1 MNDKENFDEDL
12 IEKAKSMSKE
22 EMEKFFLSMPREKGA
37 EYKEIYVAVMILED
51 LYYVLTDLPIES
63 FKSEFVK
70 KIKEVGGNPADRL
83 KDYILLEIRKFY
95 ELAFHEKRYTLPKLP
110 DYWEKIKSIRDQRI
124 AHPDKKNQ
132 FKSNEDV
139 ERLYRAIDEVGFDKI
154 FNDFKKYAKECLENV
169 CDY

>member
-1 MNDKENFDEDL
+1 MDNKEKFDENL
-12 IEKAKSMSKE
+12 IEKVKAMSKE
-22 EMEKFFLSMPREKGA
+22 EMEKFFLSLPREKGA

-51 LYYVLTDLPIES
+51 LYYVLTDLPIET

-95 ELAFHEKRYTLPKLP
+95 ELVFHEKRYKLPRLP

-139 ERLYRAIDEVGFDKI
+139 ERLYRAIDEVGFDRI
-154 FNDFKKYAKECLENV
+154 FNDFKYYA
-169 CDY
+169 

>member
-1 MNDKENFDEDL
+1 MDDKEKFDENL
-12 IEKAKSMSKE
+12 IEKVKAMSKE

-51 LYYVLTDLPIES
+51 IYYVLTDLPIEA

-95 ELAFHEKRYTLPKLP
+95 ELAFHEKRYILPQLP
-110 DYWEKIKSIRDQRI
+110 EYWDRIKSIRDKRI
-124 AHPDKKNQ
+124 AHPDKENN
-132 FKSNEDV
+132 FKLNEDV
-139 ERLYRAIDEVGFDKI
+139 EKLYRAIDEIGFDRI
-154 FNDFKKYAKECLENV
+154 FIDFKKYAKECLDIA